1 MFFLDRDYPEAH
13 AMLHQSTRFPLLIT
27 FPTKMD
33 MYLTCIGS
41 SILKKNLRTSGSLFI
56 IRTTHGFNGTP
67 LSPHQAG
74 LVDHLLDLGSGMWDV
89 G

>member
-1 MFFLDRDYPEAH
+1 LGV
-13 AMLHQSTRFPLLIT
+13 QSSR
-27 FPTKMD
+27 
-33 MYLTCIGS
+33 
-41 SILKKNLRTSGSLFI
+41 KKLRTSGSLFI

-74 LVDHLLDLGSGMWDV
+74 LVDHLPDLGSGMWDV